1 MSNIVSVCLNLF
13 SLCHPG
19 TFYEISEVCG
29 ATPTCDSTTVLN
41 MQKGKKNLSLSTHP
55 HADEKFYSP
64 QNIPAASQQNS
75 VVAFSYTTEIIQLV
89 QHHSSLQSWFKKTLL
104 TLFFK
109 EIFTVAAELR
119 ALVLT
124 SSEVDARDWPHA
136 RSVDPSPARSCFYH
150 HLSKMLQRCKAPEI
164 LCGLQISTCLSTNIT
179 LAFVKWQQSLM
190 LNLSEGCKLHF
201 YLPTRHLHIELR
213 PLLVWLE

>member
-1 MSNIVSVCLNLF
+1 MNKLWFIYEQYSF
-13 SLCHPG
+13 SL
-19 TFYEISEVCG
+19 SESVFSLSSWHFLWNIWGLWCY
-29 ATPTCDSTTVLN
+29 TN
-41 MQKGKKNLSLSTHP
+41 MWLYHSFEYAKREKNLSLSTHP

-64 QNIPAASQQNS
+64 QNLPGASQQNS

-119 ALVLT
+119 VLVLT

-136 RSVDPSPARSCFYH
+136 RSVDPSPARSCFFH

-164 LCGLQISTCLSTNIT
+164 LCGLQISTCLSINIT

-190 LNLSEGCKLHF
+190 LNLS
-201 YLPTRHLHIELR
+201 
-213 PLLVWLE
+213 